1 MTLETGFDVP
11 FVARLALR
19 EKQVQQ
25 SYRPIISIHK
35 WFARRPGTLFRS
47 LLLSEFGHAPLAD
60 DYWKGQRLSGTIA
73 DPFMGGG
80 TTVFEALRLGM
91 SVVASDVNPMS
102 YWLVRQAVEEIDL
115 DEFSREGER
124 VWRELDE
131 RLGDL
136 YRTLCTTCDAPD
148 ADVKYVLW
156 VKTCECP
163 NCGTETP
170 LFPGHLVAEAARHP
184 REVYACPA
192 CQRLEEVDPG
202 TRPEC
207 SSCGLDLSHGNV
219 RRGQAACVS
228 CGHEFRFAGQLA
240 SPPAHRPFAIEYN
253 CRHCYASQPGRQF
266 KAPDEGDLSRIERA
280 AQQLGEVGPALPIP
294 DDEIPR
300 GDETDRLHRW
310 GYRRYRDMFNDRQ
323 LLALGTLL
331 QIVKDVPNTRIR
343 HALATVFSDFL
354 RYQNLLCRYDTYALK
369 CQDIF
374 AVHGFPVG
382 LIACENNV
390 PGVPGIGSGAFIHFV
405 SKFAK
410 AKKYSK
416 APFEIRREGTTKNVV
431 PTAGESIEAPL
442 VQHEPLDSRA
452 AWIACEP
459 SQTLDLRPNSLDGVF
474 TDPPYF
480 DMVQYAELM
489 DFCFVWLRKFLSD
502 EVPEFARASTRSEHE
517 LTGNDTLQR
526 GLASFANGMSQVFQ
540 TMADAMKPGA
550 PFVFTYHHNDPT
562 AYAPLVIALLDAGLN
577 CTAVLPAPGEMAA
590 SIHIAGTKSS
600 ILDSVFVC
608 RASSVVSDS
617 GTIAERVERDRTGM
631 EAAGYRCTVGDLLCL
646 NAGHVAADAVRLLR
660 SGWDPANPVN
670 AKLDLVTATMV
681 ELSTDKVAA

>member
-47 LLLSEFGHAPLAD
+47 LLLSEFGQQPLAEA
-60 DYWKGQRLSGTIA
+60 YWKGQDLAGTVA

-102 YWLVRQAVEEIDL
+102 YWLVRQAVEEVDL

-124 VWRELDE
+124 VWRELND

-136 YRTLCTTCDAPD
+136 YRTVCTSCGATD
-148 ADVKYVLW
+148 ADVKYILW
-156 VKTCECP
+156 AKTCGCP
-163 NCGTETP
+163 SCGSETP
-170 LFPGHLVAEAARHP
+170 LFPGYRVAEAARHP

-192 CQRLEEVDPG
+192 CKSLEEFEPG

-207 SSCGLDLSHGNV
+207 SSCGLDLTEGNV
-219 RRGQAACVS
+219 RRGQATCLS
-228 CGHEFRFAGQLA
+228 CGHGFRFSPHLS

-253 CRHCYASQPGRQF
+253 CHRCYAGQPGRQF
-266 KAPDEGDLSRIERA
+266 KAPDEIDLSRIDDA
-280 AQQLGEVGPALPIP
+280 AHQLREVGTALPIP
-294 DDEIPR
+294 EDEIPR

-310 GYRRYRDMFNDRQ
+310 GYRRYREMFNDRQ

-331 QIVKDVPNTRIR
+331 QIIKGVPDVRIR

-390 PGVPGIGSGAFIHFV
+390 PGVPGIGSGSFIHFV

-410 AKKYSK
+410 AKHYAK
-416 APFEIRREGTTKNVV
+416 APFEISRVGATKKVISTV
-431 PTAGESIEAPL
+431 GERIEAPL
-442 VQHEPLDSRA
+442 VQHEPLSERA

-489 DFCFVWLRKFLSD
+489 DFCFVWLRKFLSE
-502 EVPEFARASTRSEHE
+502 EVPEFARATTRSDHE
-517 LTGNDTLQR
+517 LTGNDTLSR
-526 GLASFANGMSQVFQ
+526 GLVSFADGMSQVFR

-550 PFVFTYHHNDPT
+550 PFVFTYHHNEPS
-562 AYAPLVIALLDAGLN
+562 AYAPLVIALLDARLN

-590 SIHIAGTKSS
+590 SLHIAGTKSS

-608 RASSVVSDS
+608 RASNAVSDT
-617 GTIAERVERDRTGM
+617 GTVAERVERDRLRM
-631 EAAGYRCTVGDLLCL
+631 EEAGYRCTVGDLLCL
-646 NAGHVAADAVRLLR
+646 SAGHVAADAVRLLR
-660 SGWDPANPVN
+660 DGWDPATPVDG
-670 AKLDLVTATMV
+670 KLNLVTATMI
-681 ELSTDKVAA
+681 ELSSSEVAA